1 MLVTRLLCIIGELIM
16 LPLLAVAPIWAA
28 FCNKAVADNEAEA
41 EAAADCCKLL
51 LLLSKMLA
59 AAIVL
64 KGFGGIGMSS

>member
-41 EAAADCCKLL
+41 AADCCKLL